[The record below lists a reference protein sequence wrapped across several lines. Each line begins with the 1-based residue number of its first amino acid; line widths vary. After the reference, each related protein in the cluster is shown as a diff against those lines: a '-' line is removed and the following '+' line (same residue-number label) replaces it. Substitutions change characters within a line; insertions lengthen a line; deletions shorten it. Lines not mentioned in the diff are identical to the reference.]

1 MLGERKLA
9 QGELLLD
16 VQNLSTHFNT
26 EEGIVR
32 AVDRVSFQVYKGQT
46 LGIVGESG
54 CGKSVTAKS
63 IMQIV
68 PKPNGSIVEG
78 KILYYRETDVVDI
91 AALHYQSQEMRE
103 LRGNE
108 ISMIFQE
115 PKTSVKPVYTIGD
128 QIMEAIQLHQK
139 LDKQAAREKA
149 VEMLAK
155 VGIPSPS
162 ERIDRYPHEFSG
174 GMRQRVMIAMALS
187 CNPKLLIADEPTTAL
202 DVTVEAQIINL
213 MQDLQDE
220 MGMSIIMITHDL
232 GVIAGIADRVLVMYA
247 GWVVEEGSTE
257 EIFYSAK
264 HPYTQALL
272 QSVPRIGRRGRLNS
286 IKGTVP
292 DLITCREDGAILPL
306 GAPMSWISVWKTNLR
321 CVSWSTGGESSVGC
335 TKRGSIGMK
344 QDEMMLNVKN
354 LKKYFPIHAGL
365 LRRVVGYVR
374 AWMG

>member
-1 MLGERKLA
+1 MA

-68 PKPNGSIVEG
+68 PKPNGRIVEG
-78 KILYYRETDVVDI
+78 KILYHREDGVVDI
-91 AALHYQSQEMRE
+91 ATLHYQSQEMRE

-115 PKTSVKPVYTIGD
+115 PMTSLNPVYTIGD

-139 LDKQAAREKA
+139 LDKQAAREKTI
-149 VEMLAK
+149 EMLAK
-155 VGIPSPS
+155 VGIPSPR

-187 CNPKLLIADEPTTAL
+187 CSPKLLIADEPTTAL

-272 QSVPRIGRRGRLNS
+272 QSVPRIGRTGRLNS

-292 DLITCREDGAILPL
+292 DLINLPQ
-306 GAPMSWISVWKTNLR
+306 GWCYFAPR
-321 CVSWSTGGESSVGC
+321 CSHVMDICLENEPPMCALVNG
-335 TKRGSIGMK
+335 
-344 QDEMMLNVKN
+344 
-354 LKKYFPIHAGL
+354 
-365 LRRVVGYVR
+365 RRVKCWLYQEGE
-374 AWMG
+374 ASA

>member
-1 MLGERKLA
+1 MA

-91 AALHYQSQEMRE
+91 AALHYQRQEMRE

-115 PKTSVKPVYTIGD
+115 PMTSLNPVYTIGD

-292 DLITCREDGAILPL
+292 DLINLPR
-306 GAPMSWISVWKTNLR
+306 GWCYFAPR
-321 CVSWSTGGESSVGC
+321 CSHVMDICLENEPPMCVLVNG
-335 TKRGSIGMK
+335 
-344 QDEMMLNVKN
+344 
-354 LKKYFPIHAGL
+354 
-365 LRRVVGYVR
+365 RRVKCWLYQEGE
-374 AWMG
+374 ASA

>member
-1 MLGERKLA
+1 MA

-68 PKPNGSIVEG
+68 PKPNGRIVEG
-78 KILYYRETDVVDI
+78 KILYHREDGVVDI

-115 PKTSVKPVYTIGD
+115 PMTSLNPVYTIGD

-139 LDKQAAREKA
+139 LDKQAAREKTI
-149 VEMLAK
+149 EMLAK
-155 VGIPSPS
+155 VGIPSPR

-187 CNPKLLIADEPTTAL
+187 CSPKLLIADEPTTAL

-272 QSVPRIGRRGRLNS
+272 QSVPRIGRTGRLNS

-292 DLITCREDGAILPL
+292 DLINLPQ
-306 GAPMSWISVWKTNLR
+306 GWCYFAPR
-321 CVSWSTGGESSVGC
+321 CSHVMDICLENEPPMCALVNG
-335 TKRGSIGMK
+335 
-344 QDEMMLNVKN
+344 
-354 LKKYFPIHAGL
+354 
-365 LRRVVGYVR
+365 RRVKCWLYQEGE
-374 AWMG
+374 ASA